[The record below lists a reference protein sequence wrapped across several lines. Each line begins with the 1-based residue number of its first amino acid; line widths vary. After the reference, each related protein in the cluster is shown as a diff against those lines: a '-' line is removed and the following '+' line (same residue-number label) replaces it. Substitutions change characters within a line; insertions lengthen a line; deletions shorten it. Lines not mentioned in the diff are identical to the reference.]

1 MNEMKL
7 SRKLIPAFAMLLV
20 SAIMMTTASYAW
32 FSINST
38 VNVKG
43 MKVQTTTSDSILIA
57 TDTLTSTAQQAES
70 AFDTALNQSVSGIL
84 NPVSTINAQEFFYT
98 LGSNVQGS
106 GNAKDD
112 TYKAF
117 VNTSEGLNTFNTDY
131 GTTGTPATGYVEYVF
146 QLKAT
151 NADPSATKTLGI
163 TELTLNYDGAA
174 DNGQKAFRVAV
185 FAQAANTF
193 ASGTGDLK
201 AVLKAADADYFD
213 TGKAVASATEL
224 GNVTNLGSAAVI
236 GTVEHNATAYYK
248 VVVRLWLEGED
259 TTCKN
264 DVYADLVSGNFT
276 LDMKIAFTKSAVT
289 ALTITNT
296 P

>member
-1 MNEMKL
+1 MKL

-43 MKVQTTTSDSILIA
+43 MTVQTTTSDSILIA
-57 TDTLTSTAQQAES
+57 GDTLDGTAQKDDS
-70 AFDTALNQSVSGIL
+70 AFDTALNQLVSGIL
-84 NPVSTINAQEFFYT
+84 NPVSTINGANFFYT

-106 GNAKDD
+106 GNAKNDE
-112 TYKAF
+112 YKAF
-117 VNTSEGLNTFNTDY
+117 ANTSEGLTTFNTDY
-131 GTTGTPATGYVEYVF
+131 GTTGKNATGYVEYVF

-151 NADPSATKTLGI
+151 NADPSNEKTLGI
-163 TELTLNYDGAA
+163 TELTLNYDGAD
-174 DNGQKAFRVAV
+174 DNGQRAFRVAV
-185 FAQAANTF
+185 FAQAATDKTF
-193 ASGTGDLK
+193 TSGTGDLK
-201 AVLKAADADYFD
+201 AVLKAADANYFD
-213 TGKAVASATEL
+213 SGKAVASTTEL
-224 GNVTNLGSAAVI
+224 GNVTKLGSAAAI
-236 GTVEHNATAYYK
+236 GTVGSNATAYYK

-276 LDMKIAFTKSAVT
+276 LDMNIAFTNSAVT
-289 ALTITNT
+289 ALTITNEQ
-296 P
+296 